1 MRSAKKRTPGA
12 FETED
17 PPVIALPNASWV
29 FGYGSLMW
37 NPGFPFIEQQ
47 PAQLYGFHRSFCM
60 YSQHHRG
67 TPETPG
73 LVLGLDVGGHCPGV
87 AFRVAPKHWPLIY
100 TYLNERELVGDYAY
114 VPKVVEV
121 ILTTGP
127 VAAFTYVANPDHQNY
142 AGALPID
149 TAVAIILRASG
160 IGGRNQDYLI
170 ELVRKLESLGHH
182 DPHLHTLLE
191 RVKVAGGH

>member
-1 MRSAKKRTPGA
+1 LDDVHDLDQGACGLSVQLQQRADDGQDKTMRSAKKRTPGA

-100 TYLNERELVGDYAY
+100 TYLN
-114 VPKVVEV
+114 
-121 ILTTGP
+121 
-127 VAAFTYVANPDHQNY
+127 
-142 AGALPID
+142 
-149 TAVAIILRASG
+149 
-160 IGGRNQDYLI
+160 
-170 ELVRKLESLGHH
+170 
-182 DPHLHTLLE
+182 
-191 RVKVAGGH
+191 